1 MHEQYR
7 NLNFDVALLQ
17 LTKPIQMSSKAR
29 SVCLPEQ
36 GSRIRPGS
44 QCYITG
50 TVDTEKITF
59 FVFASRRTN

>member
-17 LTKPIQMSSKAR
+17 LDRPIQMNNKAR
-29 SVCLPEQ
+29 AVCLPQQ

-50 TVDTEKITF
+50 TGLDL
-59 FVFASRRTN
+59 

>member
-17 LTKPIQMSSKAR
+17 LDRPIQMSNKAR
-29 SVCLPEQ
+29 AVCLPGQ

-50 TVDTEKITF
+50 TEHEWQLIP
-59 FVFASRRTN
+59 RRPSLF